1 MKSFSKLIS
10 LLLVLSM
17 CLAFAACG
25 TQQDAAGA
33 PKDTSSPAD
42 TTAPSLPSAEST
54 VAPSPTPDV
63 ELKPSEEPAE
73 SEVPEESEQPAE
85 TPEAEPEQPAD
96 APSEPAPTPESNPV
110 PSPESTP
117 EAPEASAVD
126 LMAFYYNIT
135 GTYEFAM
142 MGAMDNGLL
151 DAFYPGLTAISMK
164 QSVCM
169 MPMITGVA
177 CEVLLVECENEADAA
192 TVASIFE
199 ARKQSQIDGG
209 AFYPESIVVWERAY
223 VVTHGNFVALFVHPT
238 NSGDMAAMFDRLF
251 A

>member
-1 MKSFSKLIS
+1 MRSFTKLIA
-10 LLLVLSM
+10 LLLVLSV
-17 CLAFAACG
+17 CLAFGACG

-42 TTAPSLPSAEST
+42 TTAPALPSAESS
-54 VAPSPTPDV
+54 VAPSPTPAV
-63 ELKPSEEPAE
+63 EPEPSEEPEE
-73 SEVPEESEQPAE
+73 SEAPEESEQPVE
-85 TPEAEPEQPAD
+85 TPEAEPEQ
-96 APSEPAPTPESNPV
+96 TPESAPV
-110 PSPESTP
+110 PSPEPTP
-117 EAPEASAVD
+117 EAPEVSAVD
-126 LMAFYYNIT
+126 LMAFYNNIT

-223 VVTHGNFVALFVHPT
+223 VVSHGSFVALFVHPT